1 MRECL
6 ETRDYDFGVNDD
18 HIHAYVVKSGQG
30 YNQVPNQR
38 KSLGSS
44 NWTLLFLWMVGNKV

>member
-30 YNQVPNQR
+30 
-38 KSLGSS
+38 L

>member
-1 MRECL
+1 MKECL

-18 HIHAYVVKSGQG
+18 HIRAYVVKSDQG
-30 YNQVPNQR
+30 YNQVPNR
-38 KSLGSS
+38 KCLGSS

>member
-18 HIHAYVVKSGQG
+18 HIHAYVVKTGQG
-30 YNQVPNQR
+30 YNQVPNR
-38 KSLGSS
+38 KCLGSL